1 MYKLTSIF
9 ATLCLLT
16 GAATVQAA
24 ADKAD
29 VNTNHDVIGA
39 PGIIPHPIESYLP
52 ITANKNTCLM
62 CHKNASSEKRK
73 SGEIPMSHIRNGKVT
88 GDRWNCKCSLAA
100 TNEPPTG
107 APRGSNEPKDQP
119 SPGLDNNPG
128 VDGKLFRDTHPYIA
142 HVYEGA

>member
-1 MYKLTSIF
+1 MYILATLF

-29 VNTNHDVIGA
+29 VNTNHDVIGE
-39 PGIIPHPIESYLP
+39 PGIITQTIERYLP

-88 GDRWNCKCSLAA
+88 GDRWNCTLCHAPSMPA
-100 TNEPPTG
+100 ETG
-107 APRGSNEPKDQP
+107 S
-119 SPGLDNNPG
+119 
-128 VDGKLFRDTHPYIA
+128 
-142 HVYEGA
+142 GAK